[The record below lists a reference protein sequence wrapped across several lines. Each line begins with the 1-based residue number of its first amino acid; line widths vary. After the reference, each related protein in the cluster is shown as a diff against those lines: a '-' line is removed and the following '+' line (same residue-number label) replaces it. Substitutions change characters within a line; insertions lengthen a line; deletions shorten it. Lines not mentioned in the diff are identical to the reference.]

1 MSKFK
6 DFITS
11 QNKSINESN
20 NTKTVIVN
28 IMNDI
33 KVASDPWSVVL
44 DALVGELLTMQ
55 IDSLEDDDAP
65 AYQATV
71 KENIK
76 LLKQVASLTKHLKE

>member
-6 DFITS
+6 DFMTT
-11 QNKSINESN
+11 QNKSITEASN
-20 NTKTVIVN
+20 INAVINN

-33 KVASDPWSVVL
+33 KTASISWTVVV
-44 DALVGELLTMQ
+44 DALVDKLLTSQ
-55 IDSLEDDDAP
+55 IDALEFDDAP
-65 AYQATV
+65 VYQATV